1 LIAMD
6 HGLCFI
12 RSGEDL
18 SPKLANIGKA
28 QDPHIYGLFPEF
40 RERLR
45 QSTIEDCA
53 SRLREMNRGIAD
65 AIIESVPREW
75 EVSQESRDAWSELIC
90 RRAAFVADNFSIW
103 IDKVAPWF
111 GETGRMNNG

>member
-18 SPKLANIGKA
+18 SPRLADIGKV
-28 QDPHIYGLFPEF
+28 QDDHIYGLFPEF
-40 RERLR
+40 LKRLR

-53 SRLREMNRGIAD
+53 SRLREMDSSTAD
-65 AIIESVPREW
+65 AMIQSVPHEW
-75 EVSQESRDAWSELIC
+75 EVSPESRNAWRELIC
-90 RRAAFVADNFSIW
+90 RRATFVADNISNW
-103 IDKVAPWF
+103 IEKTAPWF
-111 GETGRMNNG
+111 GESGRKNNG